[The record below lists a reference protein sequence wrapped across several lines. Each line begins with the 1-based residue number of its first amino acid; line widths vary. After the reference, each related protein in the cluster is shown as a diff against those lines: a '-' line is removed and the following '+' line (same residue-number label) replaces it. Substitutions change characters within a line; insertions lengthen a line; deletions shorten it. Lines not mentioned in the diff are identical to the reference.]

1 MDTKWML
8 RRWTDGDHEWSLWTQ
23 GSDRTDI
30 FVGSLY
36 SSCSMLCV
44 KGGHHVCDTDC
55 GGRSKWKERKKG
67 SLTMTLKQDS
77 NVSSSTQVSGMGRWG
92 RWERPVWWPQECHL
106 EFPSREPTVGA
117 AFPSNLQLPFLGINL
132 GAGPRL
138 LCPQAA
144 PGW

>member
-1 MDTKWML
+1 MVTMSGAFGPRDLT
-8 RRWTDGDHEWSLWTQ
+8 EQSSLL
-23 GSDRTDI
+23 GLSI
-30 FVGSLY
+30 ALVP
-36 SSCSMLCV
+36 MLCV

-55 GGRSKWKERKKG
+55 GGRSKWKERKKS

-77 NVSSSTQVSGMGRWG
+77 NMSSSTQVSGMGRWG

-132 GAGPRL
+132 GAGPSL
-138 LCPQAA
+138 LCPQAV